1 MCADTNNRDYK
12 MTVKIL
18 EQPSTLVLP
27 IAEMLCDKPLGDVPK
42 PFNNQSHA
50 LGIFGPPRSGKSV
63 MIQGI
68 LGAKKPNQVFRKRF
82 NKIYLFQ
89 PQNSRG
95 SVKKSVFDTLDDDQV
110 YDDLDAETLGDVYE
124 KIKINAEEGLYS
136 LIVLDDMATSL
147 KQNDVQQLLCNICNN
162 RRHYKTTLW
171 IVAQSYISI
180 PRPVRKV
187 LSEICV
193 FKSNN
198 KLEYES
204 IWNEMLFLPKDV
216 GEALIRYVYKAPH
229 DMLYLNADGEMYR
242 NFAALTLEY

>member
-1 MCADTNNRDYK
+1 MCVDTNNGYYK

-27 IAEMLCDKPLGDVPK
+27 IAEMLCDQALGDVPK

-50 LGIFGPPRSGKSV
+50 LAICGPPRSGKSV

-68 LGAKKPNQVFRKRF
+68 LGAKKPNQVFRKKF

-110 YDDLDAETLGDVYE
+110 YDDLNAETLGDVYD
-124 KIKINAEEGLYS
+124 KIKVNAEEGLYS

-147 KQNDVQQLLCNICNN
+147 KSNDVEKMLCDISNL
-162 RRHYKTTLW
+162 RRHYKTTIW

-204 IWNEMLFLPKDV
+204 IWSEMLFLPKDV
-216 GEALIRYVYKAPH
+216 GEALIRYVYKNPH
-229 DMLYLNADGEMYR
+229 DMLYVNSDGEMYR